1 MSASGSVGDAT
12 FEIGHDDVHTRM
24 YDYVNFES
32 LDPAGQQLMRYVLD
46 QDKDYFRPTV
56 TSFEEV
62 VAFVKTMAADF
73 KTMPE
78 LTTEV
83 LMQAKERYYATDQRN
98 RDDLARIRAENKTPS
113 RVDLLIEQA
122 DEFVEV
128 CMNKLYTIVYEAAG
142 SDQPLLK

>member
-1 MSASGSVGDAT
+1 
-12 FEIGHDDVHTRM
+12 M
-24 YDYVNFES
+24 YDYVNIES
-32 LDPAGQQLMRYVLD
+32 LDPAGQQLMQYVLD

-62 VAFVKTMAADF
+62 AAFVKTMAADF

-83 LMQAKERYYATDQRN
+83 LMQAREQYYANATDQRN

-122 DEFVEV
+122 DAFVEV
-128 CMNKLYTIVYEAAG
+128 CVDKLRGGCAPYV
-142 SDQPLLK
+142 